1 MKILVAEDDPVTR
14 RMLEAYL
21 VKWGYEALIV
31 ADGQKAWQLL
41 QQDQAP
47 RLAILDWM
55 MPGMDGT
62 SICREVRKSNLQ
74 PYIYLILLT
83 ARGYKQDVIAG
94 LEAGADEYL
103 TKPFDPYE
111 LKARLRSGARIVELQ
126 DSLIQAR
133 EALREQAMHDP
144 LTHLLNRRAA
154 LDFLTSELSRGARE
168 KNPLSVMMVDIDHFK
183 SINDRFGHPAGD
195 EVLSE
200 VGRRLRTSARSYDL
214 VGRFG
219 GEEFLVVA
227 PSCRTADGLIQA
239 QRLREVVCSQPITF
253 KDLSVTVTISVG
265 VATVH
270 DPHQQDMEGL
280 LSAADN
286 ALYRAKAAGRNRVE
300 GESSAAPLLSQP
312 DLETGSICG

>member
-14 RMLEAYL
+14 RMLEAYV
-21 VKWGYEALIV
+21 VKWGYEAVMV
-31 ADGQKAWQLL
+31 ADGQEAWQLL
-41 QQDQAP
+41 QQNNAP

-55 MPGMDGT
+55 MPGLDGMA
-62 SICREVRKSNLQ
+62 ICRAVRKLDLQ

-83 ARGYKQDVIAG
+83 ARGYKQDLVEG

-103 TKPFDPYE
+103 TKPFDPHE

-144 LTHLLNRRAA
+144 LTHLLNRRATM
-154 LDFLTSELSRGARE
+154 DFLLSELSRAARE
-168 KNPLSVMMVDIDHFK
+168 QNSLSVMMVDIDFFK
-183 SINDRFGHPAGD
+183 SVNDRFGHLPGD
-195 EVLSE
+195 EVLCE
-200 VGRRLRTSARSYDL
+200 VARRLRTSARIYDL

-227 PSCRTADGLIQA
+227 PGCSNTEGLIQA
-239 QRLREVVCSQPITF
+239 ERLREMVCSQPITL
-253 KDLSVTVTISVG
+253 KDLSIKVTISVG
-265 VATVH
+265 VATTL
-270 DPHQQDMEGL
+270 DPNQQDMEVL
-280 LSAADN
+280 LTAADE

-300 GESSAAPLLSQP
+300 GESAAPP
-312 DLETGSICG
+312 FPKPNAGKGSVSA